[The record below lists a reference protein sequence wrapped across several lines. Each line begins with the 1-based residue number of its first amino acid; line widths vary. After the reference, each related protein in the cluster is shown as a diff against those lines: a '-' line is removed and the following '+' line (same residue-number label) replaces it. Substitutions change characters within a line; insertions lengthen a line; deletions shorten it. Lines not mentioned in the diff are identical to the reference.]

1 VTSTTTPATTAPN
14 GIGTGRM
21 SRMEAAFLAM
31 EQPSAP
37 NHLGSLMIFGPR
49 DGRAL
54 TYDAVTA
61 LVGERLAQLPS
72 ARRKVAEVPFGLGRP
87 SWTTDRGF
95 DIEYHVRQ
103 TALPPGGDDAAL
115 ARLVGLAHAT
125 PLDRSRPLWELWVI
139 EGLPDARV
147 ALYAKV
153 HVAAI
158 DDTTGAELMTAL
170 LDTDP
175 ADGSAAVAVAPPEVL
190 PDGPSRPLDGL
201 ARLTG
206 PLPDQLRWAA
216 GFPGR
221 LADRALRS
229 AGEQWPGV
237 RETAVEVI
245 LRTPGL
251 DGLARLLPTSEAGE
265 LIDEHPTGRAPRL
278 SFNAPVTSSRRFA
291 MARLPIDDVLA
302 VKHAADVTFND
313 VVVAVCAGALRRWLL
328 AHDELPTSPTVAMVP
343 ILVRGPTD
351 GRAGGRDDAH
361 VAGLVATLPTHLA
374 DPAQRLARTH
384 EALRTAKERH
394 AAVPA
399 SLLQDVSMFA
409 PPAVAAMAGRL
420 VGAMPTF
427 VSPRVNL
434 AITNVP
440 GPRRPVHLAG
450 HLLESSHPALSIS
463 DLTPLHIGLQSGADG
478 IGIGAVSCR
487 DTLDDLAELVAA
499 TGVELDELVATTRP
513 RPPARAR
520 RARPVSPTAS

>member
-1 VTSTTTPATTAPN
+1 MTTTTTATAPRN
-14 GIGTGRM
+14 GAGRM

-37 NHLGSLMIFGPR
+37 NHLGSLMIFGPL
-49 DGRAL
+49 DGRPL
-54 TYDAVTA
+54 TYDAVTE
-61 LVGERLAQLPS
+61 LVAERLARLPS

-87 SWTTDRGF
+87 SWTTDRSF

-139 EGLPDARV
+139 EGLPDDRV

-158 DDTTGAELMTAL
+158 DDSTGAELMTAL

-175 ADGSAAVAVAPPEVL
+175 GGASAVVATEPVEVARNGS
-190 PDGPSRPLDGL
+190 GPFDGL
-201 ARLTG
+201 ARLAG

-343 ILVRGPTD
+343 ILVRGQGDD
-351 GRAGGRDDAH
+351 GGGRHEAH
-361 VAGLVATLPTHLA
+361 VAGLVATLPTHVA

-399 SLLQDVSMFA
+399 SLMQDVSMFA

-420 VGAMPTF
+420 VGALPTF

-463 DLTPLHIGLQSGADG
+463 DLTPLHIGLQSGADA

-487 DTLDDLAELVAA
+487 DTLDDLAGLVGAA
-499 TGVELDELVATTRP
+499 RVELDELVATTGP
-513 RPPARAR
+513 RPRAR
-520 RARPVSPTAS
+520 RTRRVSPTAS

>member
-1 VTSTTTPATTAPN
+1 
-14 GIGTGRM
+14 M
-21 SRMEAAFLAM
+21 DAAFLAM

-49 DGRAL
+49 GGRPL
-54 TYDAVTA
+54 TYETVTD
-61 LVGERLAQLPS
+61 LVAERLVRLPS

-87 SWTTDRGF
+87 SWTTDRTF

-103 TALPPGGDDAAL
+103 TALPPGGGEAAL
-115 ARLVGLAHAT
+115 ARLVGLAHAA

-139 EGLPDARV
+139 EGLSGQRV

-170 LDTDP
+170 LDTDTGDD
-175 ADGSAAVAVAPPEVL
+175 ADGAPIVAALEPVDARGNGSP
-190 PDGPSRPLDGL
+190 RPFEGL
-201 ARLTG
+201 ARFTG

-229 AGEQWPGV
+229 AGEQWPGM

-245 LRTPGL
+245 HRTPGL
-251 DGLARLLPTSEAGE
+251 DAIARMLPTSEAGDI
-265 LIDEHPTGRAPRL
+265 IDEHPTGRAPRL

-291 MARLPIDDVLA
+291 MATLPIDDVLA
-302 VKHAADVTFND
+302 VKRGTEDVTFND

-328 AHDELPTSPTVAMVP
+328 ANDELPTDPTVAMVP
-343 ILVRGPTD
+343 ILVRGPVD
-351 GRAGGRDDAH
+351 GGNGGRDDAH
-361 VAGLVATLPTHLA
+361 VAGLVASLPTHVA
-374 DPAQRLARTH
+374 DPVQRLTRTH
-384 EALRTAKERH
+384 EALRTAKDRH

-399 SLLQDVSMFA
+399 SLMQDVSMFA

-420 VGAMPTF
+420 VGALPTF

-450 HLLESSHPALSIS
+450 HPLESSHPAMSIS

-487 DTLDDLAELVAA
+487 DTLDDLASLVAS
-499 TGVELDELVATTRP
+499 TSVELDELVARVAPPRRTRKA
-513 RPPARAR
+513 PARVA
-520 RARPVSPTAS
+520 ATSG

>member
-1 VTSTTTPATTAPN
+1 MTATELDN
-14 GIGTGRM
+14 GTGRM

-49 DGRAL
+49 DGRPL
-54 TYDAVTA
+54 TYDTVTA
-61 LVGERLAQLPS
+61 LVAERLARLPS

-139 EGLPDARV
+139 EGLPNDRV

-175 ADGSAAVAVAPPEVL
+175 DGASAVVAAAPVDVPRAASS
-190 PDGPSRPLDGL
+190 GPFDGL
-201 ARLTG
+201 ARLAG

-251 DGLARLLPTSEAGE
+251 DGLARLLPTSEAGDI
-265 LIDEHPTGRAPRL
+265 IDEHPTGRAPRL

-291 MARLPIDDVLA
+291 MAHLPIDEVLA

-328 AHDELPTSPTVAMVP
+328 ANDELPTSPTVAMVP
-343 ILVRGPTD
+343 ILVRGPAD

-361 VAGLVATLPTHLA
+361 VAGLVATLPTNIA

-384 EALRTAKERH
+384 DALRTAKERH

-399 SLLQDVSMFA
+399 SLMQDVSMFA

-420 VGAMPTF
+420 VGALPTF

-487 DTLDDLAELVAA
+487 DTLDDLAGLVGAA
-499 TGVELDELVATTRP
+499 QVELDELVATTTP
-513 RPPARAR
+513 RRRAR
-520 RARPVSPTAS
+520 RTRQVSPAAP